1 MSRKTPHTRRAWS
14 GSEQADF
21 RERAVLGADRLD
33 HGREPQGPQQPQ
45 DPFYIQGLRVLAQS
59 DQLTRTAA
67 KVGQSGKLNLATPK
81 PNGTHL
87 FPARPALGSGG
98 GRRAATGLHPGE
110 CAGLPPR
117 AGGEHGEVRVAGMLQ
132 RHEPR
137 CRRGFMRTAWSD
149 RCSASP
155 GSLPTSGGW
164 EWPKGQEPLPL
175 QFHLSTR
182 PRKGA
187 ACQSQTELETAR
199 ENLKYSHSARGFHV
213 AS

>member
-1 MSRKTPHTRRAWS
+1 MIRNVQGCSWMKRPHTRRAWS
-14 GSEQADF
+14 GSEQAGF
-21 RERAVLGADRLD
+21 RERAVLGAERLD
-33 HGREPQGPQQPQ
+33 HGREPQGPQEPQ
-45 DPFYIQGLRVLAQS
+45 DPFCIQGLRVLAQS
-59 DQLTRTAA
+59 DQLTRTAT
-67 KVGQSGKLNLATPK
+67 KVGQSVKLNFATPK

-87 FPARPALGSGG
+87 FPARPALRFGG
-98 GRRAATGLHPGE
+98 GRRAAMGLHPGE

-137 CRRGFMRTAWSD
+137 CSRGFMRTAWSD

-175 QFHLSTR
+175 QLHLSSR
-182 PRKGA
+182 PWS
-187 ACQSQTELETAR
+187 SQVSEGKEPLVKAR
-199 ENLKYSHSARGFHV
+199 QN
-213 AS
+213 